1 MLWQKRLPQNTK
13 DAFVSGKRRSV
24 LWPTGPLRWFLEPFL
39 PLKAIDWVY
48 HKYIKKSRLGSNK
61 IQKAFKKLTSVKKK
75 FVGMGDHF
83 YFSNILL
90 ARILACSVSF
100 RIIYPIYFVWRSK
113 GLKSYLEKIM
123 KLLMKLRFKKIII
136 NTKARAKKI

>member
-61 IQKAFKKLTSVKKK
+61 IQKAFKKNLRQQKR
-75 FVGMGDHF
+75 
-83 YFSNILL
+83 NLL
-90 ARILACSVSF
+90 VWATIFIFQTFFWQEFWLAQF
-100 RIIYPIYFVWRSK
+100 HSK
-113 GLKSYLEKIM
+113 LLSYLFCLEMQGFEVLPGKNNEMIDE
-123 KLLMKLRFKKIII
+123 
-136 NTKARAKKI
+136 T